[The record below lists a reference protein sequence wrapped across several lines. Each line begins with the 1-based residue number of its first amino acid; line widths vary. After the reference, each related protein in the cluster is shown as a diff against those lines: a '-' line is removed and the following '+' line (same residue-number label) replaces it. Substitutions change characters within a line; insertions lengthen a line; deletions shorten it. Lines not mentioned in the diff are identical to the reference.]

1 MDESGLAR
9 TDLGLFLNLNATDAA
24 LPTYRR
30 LFLALRTAIL
40 SGRVQGGVRLPSTRA
55 LAAQL
60 GIARNTVKSAY
71 ELLQA
76 EGYLHSRHGA
86 GCFVAA
92 LPVAQGLCSGA
103 AGALAYNAGDEDQ
116 MPAVRAR
123 PGLLQPG
130 LPALDQFPYRRWQR
144 ALQAAAS
151 TPALTATDPQGD
163 AGLRVE
169 IARWLGL
176 QRGMQVAPSQILI
189 TSGSQQGLYLIAN
202 QLTTAGDRVLLE
214 RPGFSGTEQA
224 MRLAGACVD
233 HIDQQALARTDTL
246 GAARLMVLTP
256 SRNFPMGH
264 TLAADRRLALL
275 NWAAGHDAWLVED
288 DYDSEYAAGAA
299 LSALFSLDRAG
310 RVIYAGTF
318 SRTLFPGL
326 RLGYLVLPPA
336 WVAAFVA
343 VRRIMDGGLSSLP
356 QRALAAFMAS
366 GDYSR
371 HLRRMK
377 RLYAQR
383 RARLE
388 QQLAESP
395 LRALPIIDAGGGM
408 HLCLGLPD
416 TVDDIAIAQRLAGE
430 GVGARAL
437 RLYDPEGR
445 PGLVLGFAA
454 DAEDAMRRGVDRLVR
469 VLAPRLRAP
478 D

>member
-1 MDESGLAR
+1 
-9 TDLGLFLNLNATDAA
+9 
-24 LPTYRR
+24 
-30 LFLALRTAIL
+30 
-40 SGRVQGGVRLPSTRA
+40 
-55 LAAQL
+55 
-60 GIARNTVKSAY
+60 
-71 ELLQA
+71 
-76 EGYLHSRHGA
+76 
-86 GCFVAA
+86 
-92 LPVAQGLCSGA
+92 
-103 AGALAYNAGDEDQ
+103 
-116 MPAVRAR
+116 
-123 PGLLQPG
+123 
-130 LPALDQFPYRRWQR
+130 
-144 ALQAAAS
+144 
-151 TPALTATDPQGD
+151 
-163 AGLRVE
+163 
-169 IARWLGL
+169 
-176 QRGMQVAPSQILI
+176 
-189 TSGSQQGLYLIAN
+189 
-202 QLTTAGDRVLLE
+202 
-214 RPGFSGTEQA
+214 
-224 MRLAGACVD
+224 
-233 HIDQQALARTDTL
+233 
-246 GAARLMVLTP
+246 MVLTP

-469 VLAPRLRAP
+469 VLAPLLRAP